1 VAAGLPVDVV
11 ARDLLW
17 GADVDPLAAAVTD
30 AAIALWSRG
39 TVPATGHVAVADALV
54 TGRSSWPTMPSGG
67 FDLVVGNPP
76 FQGQL
81 SRSTTRSA
89 ADQARLRA
97 RFGEAV
103 GPYVDTAALFL
114 LAGVDLAKRGGR
126 VALVQPRSTAAARDA
141 GPVRA
146 ALAARAR
153 LTDLWA
159 PSGFAFAARV
169 HVCVPVL
176 AVGRREPEPDWGARL
191 AQDEGVPVVVLPEGG
206 RTIGH
211 VASAIA
217 PFRQHY
223 YGLVPH
229 VREVARAG
237 GARPLVTS
245 GLIDVGRCG
254 WGRRPMRFAGVE
266 WRRPS
271 VDRRSLAKDDPGLAR
286 WVDRLAVPKV
296 LVASQTKV
304 IEVAADHG
312 GRWVPCTPVVSVLPG
327 RRADVDLV
335 AAALS
340 APPAAAW
347 AAARAAGTGL
357 SPGSMRMSAELA
369 LSVPLPA
376 DRRRWQ
382 RAAAAL
388 AAGEL
393 DAFATLATAAH
404 RLPDDTAQRVVAW
417 WRTQVGLA
425 PSPRG

>member
-1 VAAGLPVDVV
+1 M
-11 ARDLLW
+11 
-17 GADVDPLAAAVTD
+17 
-30 AAIALWSRG
+30 
-39 TVPATGHVAVADALV
+39 
-54 TGRSSWPTMPSGG
+54 PTAG

-81 SRSTTRSA
+81 SRSTTRTA
-89 ADQARLRA
+89 ADQARMRA
-97 RFGEAV
+97 RFGDAV
-103 GPYVDTAALFL
+103 SPYVDTAALFL

-146 ALAARAR
+146 ALAERAR
-153 LTDLWA
+153 LTELWA
-159 PSGFAFAARV
+159 PPGFAFAARV

-176 AVGRREPEPDWGARL
+176 AVGRREGEPDWGARL
-191 AQDEGVPVVVLPEGG
+191 AEGEGVPVVALDEGA
-206 RTIGH
+206 RTVGH
-211 VASAIA
+211 LATAVA

-229 VREVARAG
+229 VREAARAA

-245 GLIDVGRCG
+245 GLLDVGRSA
-254 WGRRPMRFAGVE
+254 WGRQPTRFAGRE

-271 VDRRSLAKDDPGLAR
+271 VDRRSLAREDPGLAQ

-304 IEVAADHG
+304 IEAAADPG
-312 GRWVPCTPVVSVLPG
+312 GRWVPCTPVVSVLPK
-327 RRADVDLV
+327 RPADVDLV

-357 SPGSMRMSAELA
+357 SPGAIRMSADLA

-376 DRRRWQ
+376 DRRRWRQ
-382 RAAAAL
+382 SADAL
-388 AAGEL
+388 AAGDL
-393 DAFATLATAAH
+393 DAFAELATAAH
-404 RLPDDTAQRVVAW
+404 RLPDAAAAAVLAW
-417 WRTQVGLA
+417 WRAHVGL
-425 PSPRG
+425 G